1 MNWYDWNETAKGL
14 AIQVRKSQ
22 ITVERGAVPLRLV
35 DESARPPRFVEDGP
49 LVLGVFGNDNYLADR
64 KARQEVELLRQR
76 LKETEARELGF
87 GMSEDGLTW
96 ALLVGADRNRYK
108 TAPGRA
114 LQRELLK
121 VFLED
126 AVWHA
131 WSSADGSGRSQAAS
145 LFGQE
150 DNQPSPH

>member
-14 AIQVRKSQ
+14 ATQVRKSQ

-35 DESARPPRFVEDGP
+35 DESARPPRFIEDGP

-64 KARQEVELLRQR
+64 KARREVELLRQR

-108 TAPGRA
+108 TGPGRA

-131 WSSADGSGRSQAAS
+131 WTSADGRCPPTS
-145 LFGQE
+145 LFDE
-150 DNQPSPH
+150 ETLKPSHQ